1 MRTEDLS
8 QREQHHCLKET
19 ARGESYTMSEKKNDQ
34 TDSKS
39 IRIERFIDDGEGLI
53 ITYPDKDNTQ
63 TQDKEASS

>member
-1 MRTEDLS
+1 
-8 QREQHHCLKET
+8 
-19 ARGESYTMSEKKNDQ
+19 MSEKKNDQ